1 MDEKQIYFSNHSLE
15 RQSINEQDRFSSSPL
30 DHFSNHQQL
39 IYNQN
44 ILPIST
50 TSRRKRTIQ
59 DDYSIQEPSQQ
70 VRERENGFKIDI
82 NWNFCVLDE

>member
-1 MDEKQIYFSNHSLE
+1 MDEKQTYFSNHSLE
-15 RQSINEQDRFSSSPL
+15 RQSINEQDRFSSSIS
-30 DHFSNHQQL
+30 DHQQL

-50 TSRRKRTIQ
+50 ASRRKRTIQ

-82 NWNFCVLDE
+82 DWNFCVLDE